1 MAGALAL
8 ADGLTLVDEPEPM
21 RRGLHRHFSCLNKN
35 ICCGLD
41 NGRILPSLAGPLI
54 RPLGDSSLV
63 TAVKSDF
70 ELIRRNKVYEEVA
83 KQIERL
89 ILKKLKPGDKLPSE
103 RELAETLRVSRS
115 SIRDA
120 IRGLELMGLVEP
132 RQGAGTIVRET
143 SVEALVNPF
152 ANALKRRQEMVS
164 ELLDFRKM
172 LEPPLAARA
181 AAHASPDDVSEM
193 EEILQRQAEKQDQGE
208 PAVAEDTEFHYSVAL
223 ASGNS
228 VVLKVL
234 DIVMDQLRETRER
247 SLQVEGRPQKSLAG
261 HRRILAA
268 IKRHDAEA
276 AKAAMRRH
284 IEDVEEIVLNKF

>member
-1 MAGALAL
+1 MSAPPISYPRRKILAG
-8 ADGLTLVDEPEPM
+8 GV
-21 RRGLHRHFSCLNKN
+21 
-35 ICCGLD
+35 D
-41 NGRILPSLAGPLI
+41 NGRDCGRILRWLVHLSDHLELRVLA
-54 RPLGDSSLV
+54 
-63 TAVKSDF
+63 TVKSDF
-70 ELIRRNKVYEEVA
+70 ETVRRNKVYEEVA

-89 ILKKLKPGDKLPSE
+89 
-103 RELAETLRVSRS
+103 
-115 SIRDA
+115 IRDA

-132 RQGAGTIVRET
+132 RQGAGTIVRAT
-143 SVEALVNPF
+143 SADSLLNPF
-152 ANALKRRQEMVS
+152 ANALKHRREMVS

-181 AAHASPDDVSEM
+181 ATHATNEELSEM
-193 EEILQRQAEKQDQGE
+193 DEILQRQETKQALGDA
-208 PAVAEDTEFHYSVAL
+208 AVAEDAEFHYSIAL

-234 DIVMDQLRETRER
+234 DILMDLLRDTRER

-268 IKRHDAEA
+268 IKRHDGEA

-284 IEDVEEIVLNKF
+284 IEDVEEIVLEKF

>member
-1 MAGALAL
+1 LA
-8 ADGLTLVDEPEPM
+8 
-21 RRGLHRHFSCLNKN
+21 
-35 ICCGLD
+35 I
-41 NGRILPSLAGPLI
+41 PL
-54 RPLGDSSLV
+54 
-63 TAVKSDF
+63 KSDF
-70 ELIRRNKVYEEVA
+70 EAVRKNKVYEEVA
-83 KQIERL
+83 RQIERL

-103 RELAETLRVSRS
+103 RELAEMLQVSRS

-132 RQGAGTIVRET
+132 RQGAGTIVKEM
-143 SVEALVNPF
+143 SADVVVNPF
-152 ANALKRRQEMVS
+152 ATALKQRQALVS

-181 AAHASPDDVSEM
+181 ATHASPDEVAEM
-193 EEILQRQAEKQDQGE
+193 EEILLRQEEKLERGE
-208 PAVAEDTEFHYSVAL
+208 TTMGEDAEFHYSIAL

-234 DIVMDQLRETRER
+234 DILMDLLRETRER
-247 SLQVEGRPQKSLAG
+247 SLQVEGRPRKSLSG

-268 IKRHDAEA
+268 IKRQDAES

-284 IEDVEEIVLNKF
+284 IEDVEEIVLDDF

>member
-1 MAGALAL
+1 M
-8 ADGLTLVDEPEPM
+8 
-21 RRGLHRHFSCLNKN
+21 
-35 ICCGLD
+35 
-41 NGRILPSLAGPLI
+41 
-54 RPLGDSSLV
+54 
-63 TAVKSDF
+63 TAMIKSDF
-70 ELIRRNKVYEEVA
+70 EVIRRNKVYEEVA

-103 RELAETLRVSRS
+103 RELAEMLQVSRS

-132 RQGAGTIVRET
+132 RQGAGTIVRELSAE
-143 SVEALVNPF
+143 SVVNPF
-152 ANALKRRQEMVS
+152 ANSLKHQRDQVS

-181 AAHASPDDVSEM
+181 ATHATDDEIAEM
-193 EEILQRQAEKQDQGE
+193 EEILQRQETKMALGE
-208 PAVAEDTEFHYSVAL
+208 AAVAEDTEFHYSIAL
-223 ASGNS
+223 ASGNT

-234 DIVMDQLRETRER
+234 DVVMDLLRETRER
-247 SLQVEGRPQKSLAG
+247 SLQVEGRAQRSLAG

-268 IKRHDAEA
+268 IKRRDAES

-284 IEDVEEIVLNKF
+284 VEDVEEIVLEKL